1 MDDRQADA
9 FWAQVDQRI
18 TKFLAQYDL
27 VQIRY
32 GYVSS
37 VDTTN
42 KICGVKL
49 NTTFAGRGSA
59 TESPG
64 FAYPSFY
71 IPVIDDY
78 VRVVVDPKG
87 DRFVWDKVL
96 AAV

>member
-1 MDDRQADA
+1 MNREADGFWNQIDSRILRALQA
-9 FWAQVDQRI
+9 F
-18 TKFLAQYDL
+18 DL

-32 GYVSS
+32 GFVSS
-37 VDTTN
+37 VDTVN

-49 NTTFAGRGSA
+49 NTSFANRAAA

-71 IPVIDDY
+71 VPVVDDY
-78 VRVVVDPKG
+78 VRVIIDPKG
-87 DRFVWDKVL
+87 DRWVVDKVL